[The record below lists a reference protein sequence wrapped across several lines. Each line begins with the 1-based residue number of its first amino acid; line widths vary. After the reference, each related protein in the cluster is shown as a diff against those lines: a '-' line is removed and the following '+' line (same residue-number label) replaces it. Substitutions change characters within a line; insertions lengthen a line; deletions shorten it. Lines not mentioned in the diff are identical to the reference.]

1 VDGEFIGGCDIVI
14 SMHQS
19 GELATLLKEKGVLLE
34 QPKEQQEA
42 AAVEGEKKE

>member
-1 VDGEFIGGCDIVI
+1 MNGEFIGGCDIVI

-34 QPKEQQEA
+34 QPKEQQEG
-42 AAVEGEKKE
+42 AAVEGGKKE